1 MATADELNMLRQQ
14 MQETIAAQANAMQE
28 LQRQL
33 NESQQRLAQSEAAR
47 SRDVSEILATQNA
60 FISRLSENFPMHTSR
75 SDVSLV
81 DTRGIAKPS
90 SFQSDRKV
98 WPIWSFRMSN
108 FLEGAVT
115 GFTKI
120 LEWSADEIDTI
131 DDDTES
137 DDISALK
144 DLLNNSLS
152 TEKLHALSHQL
163 YSVLA
168 QLTDGES
175 NDIVRNVANSN
186 GFETWRVL
194 SKQYDPAGS
203 GRKRTVL
210 SSILRPGEYD
220 LHDLKSAISRWETKI
235 RLGDLT
241 LSIVY

>member
-1 MATADELNMLRQQ
+1 MTA
-14 MQETIAAQANAMQE
+14 E

-33 NESQQRLAQSEAAR
+33 SDSQNRLTQSEAAR
-47 SRDVSEILATQNA
+47 ARDVSELLASQNA
-60 FISRLSENFPMHTSR
+60 CMTRLSESLPAQAR
-75 SDVSLV
+75 GSDVSSV

-90 SFQSDRKV
+90 SFQSDRKA

-120 LEWSADEIDTI
+120 LDWSADETAEI
-131 DDDTES
+131 DDTTES

-144 DLLNNSLS
+144 KLLNDIH
-152 TEKLHALSHQL
+152 TAEKLHALSHQL

-186 GFETWRVL
+186 GFESWRVL

-220 LHDLKSAISRWETKI
+220 IQDLKSAISKWETKI
-235 RLGDLT
+235 RVYDRKQLAESGSPIQDDIKA
-241 LSIVY
+241 SILLEMCNGKLK